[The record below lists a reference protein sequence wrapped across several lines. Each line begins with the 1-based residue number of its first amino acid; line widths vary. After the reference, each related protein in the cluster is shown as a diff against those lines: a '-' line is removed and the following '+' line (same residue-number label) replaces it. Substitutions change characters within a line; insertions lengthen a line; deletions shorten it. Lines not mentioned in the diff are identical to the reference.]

1 MNLLAHAWLS
11 FYEPEILVGN
21 MISDYVK
28 GNKKLA
34 YAPQVQRGIMLHRAI
49 DNFTDTH
56 AITGMAKQ
64 YFRPAYRLYAGAF
77 IDVVYDHF
85 LANDRVEFKNNEML
99 ETFAQF
105 TYTTLQ
111 AYSTNLPDTFARTV
125 PYLISQNWLYHYQFK
140 EGIEKSFGGLVRR
153 AVYLEESDIAYNI
166 FLEHYG
172 QLAQHYA
179 QFFPELKAFAKLWL
193 QNN

>member
-11 FYEPEILVGN
+11 FYQPEILVGN

-34 YAPQVQRGIMLHRAI
+34 YSTAIQRGIMLHRAI

-56 AITGMAKQ
+56 PVTHIAKQ

-77 IDVVYDHF
+77 VDVVYDHF
-85 LANDRVEFKNNEML
+85 LANDRVEFKDNETL

-105 TYTTLQ
+105 AYTILQ
-111 AYSTNLPDTFARTV
+111 QNQESLPDKFARTV
-125 PYLISQNWLYHYQFK
+125 PYLVAQNWLYHYQFI

-153 AVYLEESDIAYNI
+153 AAYLKESEVAYSI
-166 FLEHYG
+166 FLEQYG
-172 QLAQHYA
+172 QLEQLYV
-179 QFFPELKAFAKLWL
+179 QFFPELKAFAKSWL
-193 QNN
+193 QDN